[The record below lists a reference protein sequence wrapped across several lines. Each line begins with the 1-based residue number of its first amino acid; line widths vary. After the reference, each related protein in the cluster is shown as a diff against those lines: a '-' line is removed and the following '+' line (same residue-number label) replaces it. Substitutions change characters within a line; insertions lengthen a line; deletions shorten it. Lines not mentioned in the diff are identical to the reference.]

1 VRRRRRLARR
11 RESLPLRQFV
21 DTEEERSMQTS
32 VRSTSN
38 AFRREL
44 AHRSG
49 DGLDVTLLW
58 WPADRHNEES
68 IVVCVSDSRD
78 GAYFE
83 IVAEPHLALE
93 VYYHPF
99 AYRDLSTVDYK
110 DSRLAA

>member
-1 VRRRRRLARR
+1 
-11 RESLPLRQFV
+11 
-21 DTEEERSMQTS
+21 MQTS
-32 VRSTSN
+32 LRSIPN

-58 WPADRHNEES
+58 CPANGPNDES
-68 IVVCVSDSRD
+68 TVVCVCDTRD

-83 IVAEPHLALE
+83 IAMAPYLALD

-99 AYRDLSTVDYK
+99 AYRDFSTVDYV